1 MLQKNGYT
9 YTGAD
14 GKTYNSGAYSIVHN
28 KDLIGN
34 RLTMWILPFFLLG
47 NNETTKGACRIFCYS
62 HSSYFAEVPKAGTKE
77 FGDYVKIW
85 GEVEY
90 DAQGKP
96 INKSKP
102 ILVEPNK
109 TKGNEKYE
117 KEAF

>member
-1 MLQKNGYT
+1 M
-9 YTGAD
+9 
-14 GKTYNSGAYSIVHN
+14 
-28 KDLIGN
+28 
-34 RLTMWILPFFLLG
+34 
-47 NNETTKGACRIFCYS
+47 
-62 HSSYFAEVPKAGTKE
+62 PKAGTKE
-77 FGDYVKIW
+77 FDDYVKIW

-109 TKGNEKYE
+109 TKDNEKYE

>member
-1 MLQKNGYT
+1 MDT
-9 YTGAD
+9 A
-14 GKTYNSGAYSIVHN
+14 I
-28 KDLIGN
+28 
-34 RLTMWILPFFLLG
+34 FLLG
-47 NNETTKGACRIFCYS
+47 NNKVSEYDNCKGYYYS

-90 DAQGKP
+90 DDQGKP